1 MSDGIGLAEALLGLD
16 GFRALAVVETD
27 SEVVV
32 TIESTASLVGCPGCG
47 VRAEA
52 QDRTTVDIRDL
63 ACFGRPAR
71 LRWVKR
77 RWRCA
82 DGDCAVR
89 TWTERSPHVDAQA
102 VLTRRAGAE
111 ACRLVGEEARPVSR
125 VARELGVC
133 WWTVMNAVVEHG
145 TPLVDDPERIGRV
158 RQLGVDETT
167 YLSAKPTHPTIYATS
182 LVDLR
187 AKVIIDLV
195 EGNSAADLRRWTA
208 NAHSGWLA
216 GIEVVATDLA
226 ESFRAGLSP
235 GLAHAVRVADPFHV
249 VRVGNR
255 CLDKVRRRVQN
266 ETLGHRGRKDDP
278 LYRIRK
284 LLLSGD
290 ERLNERGFNRMLLGL
305 RVGDPH
311 DEVLGAWLAKESVRE
326 VYLTD
331 DPATAAVLLDKVI
344 VGCAEDDVEE
354 IRSLGTTLESWRAEI
369 LAHHQTG
376 ASNGPTEGLNLCVK
390 RVKRCGNGFKRFE
403 HYRLR
408 VLLHAGG
415 VSWPR
420 RPQPPRIRTRA
431 PHSNA

>member
-1 MSDGIGLAEALLGLD
+1 MVDGSGLVEALLGLD
-16 GFRALAVVETD
+16 GFRVVAVAETD
-27 SEVVV
+27 SELVITVETTAVVV
-32 TIESTASLVGCPGCG
+32 GCEGCG
-47 VRAEA
+47 ARAEA

-63 ACFGRPAR
+63 PCFGRPAR

-82 DGDCAVR
+82 DPDCDVR
-89 TWTERSPHVDAQA
+89 TWTERSPFVDSQA

-111 ACRLVGEEARPVSR
+111 ACRLVGQEARPVTR

-133 WWTVMNAVVEHG
+133 WWTVMNAVIEHG
-145 TPLVDDPERIGRV
+145 TPLVDDPDRIGTV
-158 RQLGVDETT
+158 GQLGVDETT
-167 YLSAKPTHPTIYATS
+167 YLAAKPTHPTIYATG
-182 LVDLR
+182 LVDLAR
-187 AKVIIDLV
+187 KVMIDLV
-195 EGNSAADLRRWTA
+195 EGNSASDLRRWIE
-208 NAHSGWLA
+208 NASPEWIA
-216 GIEVVATDLA
+216 AIEVVATDLA

-235 GLAHAVRVADPFHV
+235 GLSHAVRVADPFHV
-249 VRVGNR
+249 VRVANR

-284 LLLSGD
+284 LLLAGD
-290 ERLNERGFNRMLLGL
+290 ERLDQRGYDRLLLGL
-305 RVGDPH
+305 RIGDPH

-331 DPATAAVLLDKVI
+331 DPAVAATLLDKAI
-344 VGCAEDDVEE
+344 AGCAEDEVEE
-354 IRSLGTTLESWRAEI
+354 IRSLGGTLESWRTEI
-369 LAHHQTG
+369 LAHHDTG

-415 VSWPR
+415 VSWPQ
-420 RPQPPRIRTRA
+420 RPQPARIRTRS
-431 PHSNA
+431 PQSNA